1 MHPARVEAAQK
12 SRRSETRKGSRAG
25 GPALLAP
32 SPPAPSPGR
41 RDPRPHRDAAGS
53 SGLYW
58 RRARSSYSSSPAGRE
73 SRRRR
78 STAPRCHAS
87 AGAPPGR
94 PRRGLR
100 PAPAPPLRGDG
111 QVADAPLPALPG
123 LGAGPCPGALF
134 PLPSTPRQP
143 TRDGALFPGDGASPM
158 GTTPSPPRAAH
169 RDPRPLDWPRIVRS
183 PLELPSCEEARGPG

>member
-1 MHPARVEAAQK
+1 MLGTWASTDRP
-12 SRRSETRKGSRAG
+12 
-25 GPALLAP
+25 LL
-32 SPPAPSPGR
+32 
-41 RDPRPHRDAAGS
+41 PRGHWHEYFHLKPFNQ
-53 SGLYW
+53 
-58 RRARSSYSSSPAGRE
+58 GRE
-73 SRRRR
+73 GPQGFEERVGI
-78 STAPRCHAS
+78 
-87 AGAPPGR
+87 GAPVSKEKPFSPLDPLAHPWLCHLPGF
-94 PRRGLR
+94 L

-143 TRDGALFPGDGASPM
+143 TRDGALSPGDGASPM